1 MASAQVVET
10 SVTNNSPSQDSNHPD
25 DLFQSR
31 YVTPGFKPFSYLGT
45 FKLGKCSFVSVNY
58 SNLEEPWNW
67 EENPYLKDAK
77 YMIMGFTSS
86 QVRTTLILLYHKLLK
101 KCKTFN
107 PIFCK
112 SKKKT
117 NLFCFLTTF
126 FKTARFEHE
135 NEMQRKALK
144 HTQKKLESSPFGNP
158 ESTELESGIQDSPGL
173 PYMGRVAVCCLP

>member
-1 MASAQVVET
+1 MTVPYPDAFLC
-10 SVTNNSPSQDSNHPD
+10 SNQIYEREH
-25 DLFQSR
+25 
-31 YVTPGFKPFSYLGT
+31 LGMVC
-45 FKLGKCSFVSVNY
+45 KCSFVSVNY

-77 YMIMGFTSS
+77 YMIMDFRSS

-101 KCKTFN
+101 KCNTFN
-107 PIFCK
+107 PIICK

-135 NEMQRKALK
+135 NEMRRKALK
-144 HTQKKLESSPFGNP
+144 HTKKFGIQPFW
-158 ESTELESGIQDSPGL
+158 ESGIHWAGIRNPVPGIRNPQCGIQNPRL
-173 PYMGRVAVCCLP
+173 SWIPLHGAQ